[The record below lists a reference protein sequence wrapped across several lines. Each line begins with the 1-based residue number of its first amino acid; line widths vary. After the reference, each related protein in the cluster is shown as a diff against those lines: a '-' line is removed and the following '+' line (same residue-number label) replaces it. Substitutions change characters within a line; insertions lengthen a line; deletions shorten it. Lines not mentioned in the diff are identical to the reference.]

1 MASALS
7 TSNDYP
13 KSWVPIKPQEI
24 DYFSHVP
31 VATGPADDQR
41 SILPAGFPKSIASET
56 AWTGTDIKNNPTPER
71 YTLTLNKDQ
80 IAELEQA
87 CRKFQELG
95 LPLDGVSQESFPLP
109 TLGNELKTLAK
120 VLTNGVGFFR
130 IYGLDSGRY
139 SSETNVIIYL
149 GISSYIGAK
158 RGRQDEYGNML
169 LHLTDLG
176 QSVAPLNERQ
186 APYSNVSQPF
196 HTDTGADIVALYSL
210 GESEC
215 GGESQLVPMA
225 TVYNEIAKSRPDI
238 IRLLASHSWVF
249 DSFGQ
254 RPAYTIR
261 PILFPVADDKVLLSF
276 VRRPLVGSMS
286 SPRSHGI
293 PELSDAHVE
302 ALYAVQFVGEQHA
315 MSTKLKAG
323 EMLFWNNLAMLHS
336 RAGFTDAPDHRR
348 HLVRLWL
355 RNDATES
362 GWPIPGELQ
371 ASFEDAFEHAG
382 RSQLWPLK
390 PISDREYI
398 CNQQRSCGHG

>member
-7 TSNDYP
+7 TATDFP
-13 KSWVPIKPQEI
+13 TSWVPIKPHEA
-24 DYFSHVP
+24 DYFSHVQI
-31 VATGPADDQR
+31 ATVPADSER
-41 SILPAGFPKSIASET
+41 NTLPAGFPKSIVSET
-56 AWTGTDIKNNPTPER
+56 AWTGTDIKNDPTPER
-71 YTLTLNKDQ
+71 YILTLNQDQ
-80 IAELEQA
+80 VAELEEA
-87 CRKFQELG
+87 CRKFRELG

-109 TLGNELKTLAK
+109 TLGNELKTLAR
-120 VLTNGVGFFR
+120 VLTDGVGFFR
-130 IYGLDSGRY
+130 IHGLDSERY

-176 QSVAPLNERQ
+176 SSAAALNERQ

-225 TVYNEIAKSRPDI
+225 TVYNEIAKSRPDT

-261 PILFPVADDKVLLSF
+261 PILFPIADDKVLISF

-286 SPRSHGI
+286 SPRSRGI
-293 PELSDAHVE
+293 PDLSDAQVD
-302 ALYAVQFVGEQHA
+302 ALNAVQFVGEQHA

-323 EMLFWNNLAMLHS
+323 EMLFWNNLALLHS

-355 RNDATES
+355 RNDATET
-362 GWPIPGELQ
+362 GWPTPAELT
-371 ASFEDAFEHAG
+371 ASSGDRFEHAG
-382 RSQLWPLK
+382 QSQLWPLE
-390 PISDREYI
+390 PISSREYI
-398 CNQQRSCGHG
+398 CNQQRACGHG